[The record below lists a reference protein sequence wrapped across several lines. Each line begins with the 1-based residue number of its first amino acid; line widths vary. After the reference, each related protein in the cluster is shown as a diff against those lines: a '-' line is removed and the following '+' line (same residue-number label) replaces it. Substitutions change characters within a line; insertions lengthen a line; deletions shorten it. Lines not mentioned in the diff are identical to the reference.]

1 MFSNKSRTKKIE
13 KSMADTGRS
22 NTINQKSTIKT
33 VFKIKRIFFFFDKC
47 KFYRDEI
54 NHHIKKTRTKLH
66 DSCS

>member
-1 MFSNKSRTKKIE
+1 
-13 KSMADTGRS
+13 MADTGRS
-22 NTINQKSTIKT
+22 NTINQKSTIKI